1 MSFLDHIAF
10 CNACDLANFVPFR
23 VEGRHLGWVKRE
35 LLAALAEFPD
45 TLVVG
50 DDGVTLASDLVTPAA
65 RSRAM
70 ETVAR
75 ALTDDWRD
83 EPYAVGARFGETLFT
98 IDRSCVHLF
107 GFRAHGVH
115 LNGFTRDGEDLS
127 LWVPRRAADRG
138 SYPGQLDNTVA
149 GGQPANLG
157 LRANLIKECRE
168 EAGIPSALAAR
179 APQVGRLG
187 YRMAVSGGMKR
198 DVIFAYD
205 LELPRDFTPRNRDG
219 EVADFRLLP
228 AADVRDIVENTDDFK
243 FNCNLVLIDFFI
255 RHGLLTPDHPDF
267 AAIRERLGRDAE
279 P

>member
-115 LNGFTRDGEDLS
+115 LNGFIRDGEELS

-157 LRANLIKECRE
+157 LRANLIKECGE

-179 APQVGRLG
+179 APLVGRLG
-187 YRMAVSGGMKR
+187 YRMAVAGGMKR

>member
-1 MSFLDHIAF
+1 MSFLDHIAL
-10 CNACDLANFVPFR
+10 CNACALSNFVPFR
-23 VEGRHLGWVKRE
+23 VGARQLGWVHPD

-45 TLVVG
+45 TMVV
-50 DDGVTLASDLVTPAA
+50 DDDDVTLAPRLASPLD

-75 ALTDDWRD
+75 ALSDGWRD
-83 EPYAVGARFGETLFT
+83 EAYVVGARFGESLFE

-149 GGQPANLG
+149 GGQPATLG
-157 LRANLIKECRE
+157 LRANLIKECQE
-168 EAGIPSALAAR
+168 EAGIPSGLAAR
-179 APQVGRLG
+179 APLVGRLG
-187 YRMAVSGGMKR
+187 YRMAFGGGMKR

-255 RHGLLTPDHPDF
+255 RHGLLTPGHPDF

>member
-23 VEGRHLGWVKRE
+23 VEGRQLGWVKRE
-35 LLAALAEFPD
+35 LLAALADFPD
-45 TLVVG
+45 TVVVG

-70 ETVAR
+70 EAVAR
-75 ALTDDWRD
+75 ALSDDWRD
-83 EPYAVGARFGETLFT
+83 EPYAVGARFGETVFE

-115 LNGFTRDGEDLS
+115 LNGFIRESEELS

-157 LRANLIKECRE
+157 LRANLIKECHE

-179 APQVGRLG
+179 ATLVGRLG
-187 YRMAVSGGMKR
+187 YRMAVAGGMKR

-255 RHGLLTPDHPDF
+255 RHALLTPGHPDF

>member
-1 MSFLDHIAF
+1 MSFLDHIVF

-23 VEGRHLGWVKRE
+23 VEGRQLGWVKRE
-35 LLAALAEFPD
+35 LLAALADFPD
-45 TLVVG
+45 TVVVG
-50 DDGVTLASDLVTPAA
+50 DDGVTLAPHLVTPAA

-70 ETVAR
+70 EAVAR
-75 ALTDDWRD
+75 ALSDDWRD
-83 EPYAVGARFGETLFT
+83 EPYAVGARFGETVFE

-115 LNGFTRDGEDLS
+115 LNGFTRESEELS

-149 GGQPANLG
+149 GGQPATLG
-157 LRANLIKECRE
+157 LRANLIKECHE
-168 EAGIPSALAAR
+168 EAAIPSALASR
-179 APQVGRLG
+179 AALVGRLG
-187 YRMAVSGGMKR
+187 YRMAVGGGMKR

-255 RHGLLTPDHPDF
+255 RHGLLTPGHPDF

>member
-10 CNACDLANFVPFR
+10 CKACDLANFVPFR
-23 VEGRHLGWVKRE
+23 LDGRQLGWVNRD

-45 TLVVG
+45 TVVVG
-50 DDGVTLASDLVTPAA
+50 DDGVTLAPHLTRPLD

-75 ALTDDWRD
+75 ALFDGWRG
-83 EPYAVGARFGETLFT
+83 EPYAVGARFGETLFE

-115 LNGFTRDGEDLS
+115 LNGFTRESDEVS

-157 LRANLIKECRE
+157 LRANLIKECQE

-179 APQVGRLG
+179 APLVGRLG
-187 YRMAVSGGMKR
+187 YRMAFGGGMKR

-205 LELPRDFTPRNRDG
+205 LEVPRDFTPRNRDG

-228 AADVRDIVENTDDFK
+228 AARVRDMVESGTDFK

-255 RHGLLTPDHPDF
+255 RHGLLTADHPDF
-267 AAIRERLGRDAE
+267 AAIRAGLGRDAE

>member
-1 MSFLDHIAF
+1 MSFLDHIAY

-23 VEGRHLGWVKRE
+23 VEGRHLGWVHRE

-65 RSRAM
+65 RSRVM

-83 EPYAVGARFGETLFT
+83 EPYAVGARFGETVFE

-115 LNGFTRDGEDLS
+115 LNGFIRENDELS

-157 LRANLIKECRE
+157 LRANLIKECQE
-168 EAGIPSALAAR
+168 EAGIPSAQAAR
-179 APQVGRLG
+179 ATLVGRLG
-187 YRMAVSGGMKR
+187 YRMAVAGGMKR
-198 DVIFAYD
+198 DVIFAYEQ
-205 LELPRDFTPRNRDG
+205 ELPRDFTPRNRDG

>member
-10 CNACDLANFVPFR
+10 CNACDLGNFVPFR
-23 VEGRHLGWVKRE
+23 LNGRQLGWVNRD

-50 DDGVTLASDLVTPAA
+50 DDGVTLAPALA
-65 RSRAM
+65 TAVDRSRAM
-70 ETVAR
+70 EAVTR
-75 ALTDDWRD
+75 ALCDDWRG
-83 EPYAVGARFGETLFT
+83 EPYAVGAWFGESLFE
-98 IDRSCVHLF
+98 IDRSGVHLF
-107 GFRAHGVH
+107 GVRAHGVH
-115 LNGFTRDGEDLS
+115 LNGFTRESDDVS

-157 LRANLIKECRE
+157 LRANLIKECQE

-179 APQVGRLG
+179 AALVGRLG
-187 YRMAVSGGMKR
+187 YRMAFGGGMKR

-205 LELPRDFTPRNRDG
+205 LELPSDFTPRNRDG

-255 RHGLLTPDHPDF
+255 RHGLLTPAHPDF
-267 AAIRERLGRDAE
+267 AAIGERLGRDAE